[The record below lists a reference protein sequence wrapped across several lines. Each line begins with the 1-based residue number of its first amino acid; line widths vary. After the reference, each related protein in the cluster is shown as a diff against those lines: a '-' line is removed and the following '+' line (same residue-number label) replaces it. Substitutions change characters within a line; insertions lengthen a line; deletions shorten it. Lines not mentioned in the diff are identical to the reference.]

1 MASASGGKATV
12 RAIAA
17 EAGVSI
23 ATVSRVMNG
32 HVRVAPDTE
41 SRVRRAVARLG
52 AQAPARRGSAT
63 GAIYVR
69 CPYVLTDYFGVI
81 VSSVA
86 ETLDL
91 HGRRLVLSAGDAAR
105 TAQVLPGLPDDPGI
119 AGAILIV
126 PPEPERELEAL
137 RAKDFPFV
145 VIDPRTPLPRDIAS
159 VSAANLTA
167 ARSVSAHLV
176 ELGHRRIGVIGGPG
190 DWLAGK
196 SRLAGHTSALAD
208 AGVLPAPELIRSI
221 EPTADWGYAAACEL
235 LDLPERPTALV
246 AFNDKAA
253 VGALRAAYERGLRVP
268 EDLSITGFDDIDLSR
283 STVPRLTTVR
293 QPLEEMG
300 RMAVSLLMRLLEQ
313 HTVDTL
319 HVELATQ
326 LVLRGSTGPAP
337 GSPGGPRSPG
347 DTGGTGST
355 DSAASADSTGSA
367 AGTEHPNAPDSPA
380 R

>member
-1 MASASGGKATV
+1 MARPPGSRATV

-32 HVRVAPDTE
+32 QANVAPDTRE
-41 SRVRRAVARLG
+41 LVRRAVARLG
-52 AQAPARRGSAT
+52 APAPARRGTAG

-81 VSSVA
+81 VSSIA

-91 HGRRLVLSAGDAAR
+91 YGRRLVLSAGDAAR
-105 TAQVLPGLPDDPGI
+105 ELQVLGDLPADPAI
-119 AGAILIV
+119 AGAILVV
-126 PPEPERELEAL
+126 PPEPERDLAAL
-137 RAKDFPFV
+137 RAADFPFV
-145 VIDPRTPLPRDIAS
+145 VVDPRTPLPQDIAS
-159 VSAANLTA
+159 VSAANLIA
-167 ARSVSAHLV
+167 ARTVSAHLV
-176 ELGHRRIGVIGGPG
+176 QLGHRRIGVIGGPG
-190 DWLAGK
+190 DWLASQ

-208 AGVLPAPELIRSI
+208 AGVLPSPELLRSI
-221 EPTADWGYAAACEL
+221 EPTADWGYDAACRL
-235 LDLPERPTALV
+235 LDLPDRPTALV

-300 RMAVSLLMRLLEQ
+300 RMAVSLLMRLLDR
-313 HTVDTL
+313 HTVDAL

-326 LVLRGSTGPAP
+326 LVLRGSTGPVPVP
-337 GSPGGPRSPG
+337 GAGGP
-347 DTGGTGST
+347 
-355 DSAASADSTGSA
+355 AS
-367 AGTEHPNAPDSPA
+367 
-380 R
+380 

>member
-1 MASASGGKATV
+1 VARPQGPRATV

-32 HVRVAPDTE
+32 HAHVAPDTQE
-41 SRVRRAVARLG
+41 LVRRAVARLG
-52 AQAPARRGSAT
+52 APAPARRGTAG

-81 VSSVA
+81 VSSIA

-91 HGRRLVLSAGDAAR
+91 HGRRLLLSAGDAAR
-105 TAQVLPGLPDDPGI
+105 DIQVLPGLPGDPGI
-119 AGAILIV
+119 AGAVLVV

-137 RAKDFPFV
+137 RAQDFPFV
-145 VIDPRTPLPRDIAS
+145 VVDPRTPLPRDIAS

-167 ARSVSAHLV
+167 ARSVTAHLV

-190 DWLAGK
+190 DWLASR
-196 SRLAGHTSALAD
+196 SRLAGHNSALAD
-208 AGVLPAPELIRSI
+208 AGVLPSPELTRSI
-221 EPTADWGYAAACEL
+221 EPTADWGYGAACEL
-235 LDLPERPTALV
+235 LELPQRPTALV

-300 RMAVSLLMRLLEQ
+300 RMAVSLLMRLLDR

-337 GSPGGPRSPG
+337 R
-347 DTGGTGST
+347 
-355 DSAASADSTGSA
+355 A
-367 AGTEHPNAPDSPA
+367 
-380 R
+380 

>member
-1 MASASGGKATV
+1 MARQPGSRATV

-32 HVRVAPDTE
+32 QANVAPDTRE
-41 SRVRRAVARLG
+41 LVRRAVARLG
-52 AQAPARRGSAT
+52 APAPARRGTAS

-81 VSSVA
+81 VSSIA

-91 HGRRLVLSAGDAAR
+91 YGRRLVLSAGDAAR
-105 TAQVLPGLPDDPGI
+105 ELQVLGDLPADPAI
-119 AGAILIV
+119 AGAILVV
-126 PPEPERELEAL
+126 PPEPERDLEAL
-137 RAKDFPFV
+137 RAADFPFV
-145 VIDPRTPLPRDIAS
+145 VVDPRTPLPQDIAS
-159 VSAANLTA
+159 VSAANLIA
-167 ARSVSAHLV
+167 ARTVSAHLV
-176 ELGHRRIGVIGGPG
+176 DLGHRRIGVIGGPG
-190 DWLAGK
+190 DWLASQ

-208 AGVLPAPELIRSI
+208 AGVLPSPELLRSI
-221 EPTADWGYAAACEL
+221 EPTADWGYDAACQL

-253 VGALRAAYERGLRVP
+253 VGALRAAYERDLRVP

-300 RMAVSLLMRLLEQ
+300 RMAVSLLMRLLDR
-313 HTVDTL
+313 HTVDAL

-326 LVLRGSTGPAP
+326 LVLRGSTGPVP
-337 GSPGGPRSPG
+337 VPDGGPV
-347 DTGGTGST
+347 T
-355 DSAASADSTGSA
+355 
-367 AGTEHPNAPDSPA
+367 
-380 R
+380 

>member
-1 MASASGGKATV
+1 MVRQPGSRATV

-32 HVRVAPDTE
+32 HAHVAPETQE
-41 SRVRRAVARLG
+41 LVRRAVARLG
-52 AQAPARRGSAT
+52 APAPARRGTAN
-63 GAIYVR
+63 GAICLR

-81 VSSVA
+81 VSSIA

-91 HGRRLVLSAGDAAR
+91 HGRRVVLSAGDAAR
-105 TAQVLPGLPDDPGI
+105 ETSVLPGLPNDPGI
-119 AGAILIV
+119 AGAVLVV
-126 PPEPERELEAL
+126 PPEPEKELEAL
-137 RAKDFPFV
+137 RAQDFPFV
-145 VIDPRTPLPRDIAS
+145 VVDPRTPLPPDIAS
-159 VSAANLTA
+159 VSAAHLTA

-176 ELGHRRIGVIGGPG
+176 TLGHRRIGVIGGPG
-190 DWLAGK
+190 DWLAGQ

-208 AGVLPAPELIRSI
+208 AGVLPSPELLRSI
-221 EPTADWGYAAACEL
+221 EPTSEWGYVAACEL
-235 LDLPERPTALV
+235 LDLPDRPTALV

-253 VGALRAAYERGLRVP
+253 VGALRSAYERGLRIP
-268 EDLSITGFDDIDLSR
+268 EDLSITGFDDTYLSR

-300 RMAVSLLMRLLEQ
+300 RMAVSLLMRLLDR

-326 LVLRGSTGPAP
+326 LVLRESTGPAP
-337 GSPGGPRSPG
+337 QR
-347 DTGGTGST
+347 
-355 DSAASADSTGSA
+355 
-367 AGTEHPNAPDSPA
+367 
-380 R
+380 